1 MVFDDESM
9 NSFFSFFFLFLM
21 AGLLACLPEWRSVKK
36 GGEEGRAEL
45 GLLLCHTTTTVLAAF
60 FLFYSF
66 QPPPPFFFSLS
77 FFFFSIPLFHYYY
90 RNTFGLDVPF

>member
-45 GLLLCHTTTTVLAAF
+45 GLLLCHTTTVLAAF

-66 QPPPPFFFSLS
+66 QPPLHS
-77 FFFFSIPLFHYYY
+77 FFPSLFFLLHPLLFYYY